1 MNGTFFAS
9 RRLASRSPKRWGVT
23 LFAVSLMALPASI
36 GCHDR
41 STTTEPTEQV
51 KIAAVAEVDFAGQ
64 LAHGR
69 SGHSDRIA
77 LSQTPID
84 DSLMTAFTS
93 GDDWLEVLQLDAG
106 VVGDEGIESIAVLP
120 QLWHLRLRD
129 SPVTDRGLKT
139 IARCAS
145 IQILNLPHCDATA
158 SGVAELAA
166 LPDLR
171 NLRLGGARLGS
182 DTAASVAGLKSLRN
196 VHLIGVPIDDQG
208 LRQIASLP
216 KLQSLYLDD
225 SAVTQS
231 GWDWLFETHPRL
243 HVHVNQ
249 KHLDRVNQNHR

>member
-1 MNGTFFAS
+1 MKATCLVCRRPGQFAA
-9 RRLASRSPKRWGVT
+9 RLITISLIT
-23 LFAVSLMALPASI
+23 LLTSI
-36 GCHDR
+36 GCQDR
-41 STTTEPTEQV
+41 STPAELAGQV
-51 KIAAVAEVDFAGQ
+51 EVTPATEVDFARQ
-64 LAHGR
+64 LAGGR
-69 SGHSDRIA
+69 AGQSDRIR

-84 DSLMTAFTS
+84 DATLAALTS

-106 VVGDEGIESIAVLP
+106 VITDEGIESIAALP
-120 QLWHLRLRD
+120 QLWHLRLRN
-129 SPVTDRGLKT
+129 SPVTNRGLKT
-139 IARCAS
+139 ITRCAS

-182 DTAASVAGLKSLRN
+182 DTAASVARVKSLRN

-249 KHLDRVNQNHR
+249 QHLDRVNQNH

>member
-9 RRLASRSPKRWGVT
+9 RRLASRQPERWVVP
-23 LFAVSLMALPASI
+23 LVAVSLIALPASI
-36 GCHDR
+36 GCRDQ
-41 STTTEPTEQV
+41 SATPVPAEQTGV
-51 KIAAVAEVDFAGQ
+51 AAAAEVDFASQ
-64 LAHGR
+64 LARGR

-77 LSQTPID
+77 LSHTPID
-84 DSLMTAFTS
+84 NKLLNAFTS

-106 VVGDEGIESIAVLP
+106 VIGDEGIESIAALP
-120 QLWHLRLRD
+120 QLWHLRLRN

-249 KHLDRVNQNHR
+249 QHLDRVNQNH

>member
-1 MNGTFFAS
+1 MKRTFLVCRRPGQFAAT
-9 RRLASRSPKRWGVT
+9 LIPVT
-23 LFAVSLMALPASI
+23 LITLLTSI
-36 GCHDR
+36 GCRDR
-41 STTTEPTEQV
+41 STPAELAGQV
-51 KIAAVAEVDFAGQ
+51 EVTPAAEVDFAGQ
-64 LAHGR
+64 LARGR
-69 SGHSDRIA
+69 SGQSDRIE

-84 DSLMTAFTS
+84 DSQLKAFTS

-106 VVGDEGIESIAVLP
+106 VIGDEGIESIAALT
-120 QLWHLRLRD
+120 QLWHLRLRN

-139 IARCAS
+139 IARCPS

-158 SGVAELAA
+158 DGVAELAA

-182 DTAASVAGLKSLRN
+182 DTAASVAGIKSLRN

-249 KHLDRVNQNHR
+249 QHLDRVNQNH